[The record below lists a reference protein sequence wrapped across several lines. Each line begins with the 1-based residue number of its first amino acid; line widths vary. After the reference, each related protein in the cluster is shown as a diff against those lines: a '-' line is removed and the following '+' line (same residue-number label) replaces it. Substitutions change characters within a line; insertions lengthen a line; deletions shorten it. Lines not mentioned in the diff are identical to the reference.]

1 MPNLERV
8 RECVSGLPDSEY
20 FAAKAEAGWSLVA
33 IEWERQADGEQSGA
47 GLHEVPFGFRIAPDC
62 LHLEDSPDEKRA
74 LTVMMEVI
82 AEDRPLSQVAVELN
96 RRGFRTRQ
104 NASWTPLDVFNLLPR
119 LVETGPAILASAEWL
134 AMKSR

>member
-33 IEWERQADGEQSGA
+33 IEWERQADGEPSGA

-62 LHLEDSPDEKRA
+62 LHLEDSPDENIIVRIKFHAGHISR
-74 LTVMMEVI
+74 VGH
-82 AEDRPLSQVAVELN
+82 R
-96 RRGFRTRQ
+96 
-104 NASWTPLDVFNLLPR
+104 VFHGER
-119 LVETGPAILASAEWL
+119 
-134 AMKSR
+134 